1 MPRMKTRSAGS
12 LVVDIVMLVLAV
24 LSVALLTYVLL
35 GDVSPDTARTVFA
48 IDTAICGVFAVEFV
62 WRWRTARWDKR
73 FPLRHW
79 YEVLG
84 MIPIAHPA
92 LRGLRL
98 LRIVVLLFR
107 LARTTDRV
115 FGEKATQ
122 RLVERFSRPI
132 VAAIKQPIT
141 VAVLD
146 EVAKV
151 LETGRYPHNIARSLE
166 EHKELLRDIVT
177 EKVKNDPQAGM
188 LSRLPFHDDVL
199 RSLVDTTI
207 RVLLE
212 VLADPRMDDF
222 FAHAVREN
230 QAQIRAAVEQ
240 GLHERAESMAGT
252 DDGGAR
258 AWLPGASG
266 ARD

>member
-1 MPRMKTRSAGS
+1 MRTRSAGNP
-12 LVVDIVMLVLAV
+12 VVDIVMLVLAV

-35 GDVSPDTARTVFA
+35 GDVPAGTARVVFA
-48 IDTAICGVFAVEFV
+48 ADTAICGVFLVEFL
-62 WRWRTARWDKR
+62 WRWRTARWDRR

-98 LRIVVLLFR
+98 LRVVVLLFR
-107 LARTTDRV
+107 LARATDRV

-122 RLVERFSRPI
+122 RFVERFSRPI
-132 VAAIKQPIT
+132 VTAIKQPIT
-141 VAVLD
+141 IAVLD

-151 LETGRYPHNIARSLE
+151 LETGRYPRNIAHSVD
-166 EHKELLRDIVT
+166 EHRELLRDIVT
-177 EKVKNDPQAGM
+177 EKVKNDPQLGV
-188 LSRLPFHDDVL
+188 LSRLPFHDEII

-212 VLADPRMDDF
+212 VLVDPRMDVF

-240 GLHERAESMAGT
+240 GLHETRGEPTATSNTVSAG
-252 DDGGAR
+252 
-258 AWLPGASG
+258 
-266 ARD
+266 